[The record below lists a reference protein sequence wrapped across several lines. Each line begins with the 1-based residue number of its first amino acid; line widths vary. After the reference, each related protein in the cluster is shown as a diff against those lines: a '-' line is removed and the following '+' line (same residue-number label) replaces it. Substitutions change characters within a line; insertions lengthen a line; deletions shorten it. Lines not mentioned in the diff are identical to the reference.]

1 MAIYTSF
8 EMVEDCKAGLRRGW
22 AYFVSEFEPIV
33 AALAAHYCAEHY
45 ASKPSTDFLRDL
57 HTGEF
62 FQSVRPSTQRE
73 FAIELRQALLALL
86 EAACPTPAPDI
97 ELSLGDVATALAPLT
112 PVEKQMAWLE
122 TMKYEPAHAALTM
135 NAGTDTVERL
145 REKSEDLLRQSL
157 DRWKRGLL
165 RENGLQLRAEAAAR
179 SSQDC
184 VPVKLFL
191 DILDGRV
198 TWSNRQNIDRHLA
211 SCWHCIDRFCRT
223 REIDRLVK
231 DTPPLT
237 EEKTEIHLEKLGFSR
252 EKAPFWK
259 RILAR

>member
-22 AYFVSEFEPIV
+22 AHFVSEFEPII
-33 AALAAHYCAEHY
+33 AALAAHYCGEHY
-45 ASKPSTDFLRDL
+45 ASKPSIDLLRDL

-62 FQSVRPSTQRE
+62 FQSVHPATQRE
-73 FAIELRQALLALL
+73 FAIELRQSVLALL
-86 EAACPTPAPDI
+86 EGACSSPAPDI
-97 ELSLGDVATALAPLT
+97 ELSLEDVTTALAPLT
-112 PVEKQMAWLE
+112 PVEKQMAWFE
-122 TMKYEPAHAALTM
+122 TMKYVPAHTALTM

-145 REKSEDLLRQSL
+145 REKVEELLRQSL

-165 RENGLQLRAEAAAR
+165 RENGPQLRAEAVAR
-179 SSQDC
+179 SGQNC
-184 VPVKLFL
+184 VAIKLFL
-191 DILDGRV
+191 DVLDGRV

-237 EEKTEIHLEKLGFSR
+237 GEKTETHLEKLGFPK